1 MNNSNQDQIDRIV
14 NNLTQKFNSN
24 PKQASSVPSESE
36 VNNILKELDPQQ
48 ANKIKSILKDPE
60 TTKKLL
66 QTPQAQALI
75 KKFGDKNNK

>member
-1 MNNSNQDQIDRIV
+1 MNNSNQDQINRIV
-14 NNLTQKFNSN
+14 NNLTQKFNNN
-24 PKQASSVPSESE
+24 PKQASSVPSKSE
-36 VNNILKELDPQQ
+36 IDNILKGLDPQQ
-48 ANKIKSILKDPE
+48 ADKIKNILNDPE